1 MAKKQF
7 KAESKRLLDL
17 MINSI
22 YTNREIF
29 LRELISNASD
39 ATDKRYY
46 NAISGS
52 EAGLIRDELAI
63 EIALDKSARTL
74 TISDSGCGMSEEDL
88 NSNLGVIAKSGSL
101 AFKKEN
107 ENLDDVDI
115 IGQFGVGFYAAFMV
129 AKKVSVLSR
138 AVGSDKAYLWESDGA
153 DGYTITE
160 AERDEVGTTIVLQ
173 IKDNTE
179 EENYDEFL
187 EQYRISALVKKYSD
201 YIRYPIKM
209 DITTQKPKEGVE
221 GEFETEVKN
230 EVLNSQVPLWKKEKS
245 EITDDELNN
254 FYQSKF
260 HDYEAPARTI
270 YSKTEGMVS
279 YTAMM
284 FVPSNAPFDF
294 YSKDYVKG
302 LSLYTNGVMIMEKC
316 SDLLPDYFSFVR
328 GIVDSQDLSL
338 NISREMLQHDR
349 QLKVIATSIEKKI
362 RGELL
367 SWLKADREGYE
378 KFFEKFGPQ
387 LKYGVYAGFGMNK
400 DKLSDLLLFYS
411 SSEEKQVTLDEYVTR
426 MKEDQKF
433 IYFVAGE
440 SNAKLDTL
448 PQVEYLKSRG
458 IEVLYLTGEVDEFAV
473 RMMNSYKDKTFRS
486 ITEGDLEL
494 MDEGEKKEL
503 EEKASENAD
512 LLAKIK
518 EILGEKV
525 SDVKLSGS
533 LMNSPVAFSTEG
545 GMSSSME
552 KFLNSMPS
560 GEKVKATRILEINAN
575 HEILNSL
582 KAADEDKLKTYAEI
596 LYTQAQLIDGIA
608 PEDPV
613 EFARVICSL
622 M

>member
-1 MAKKQF
+1 MAKRQF

-46 NAISGS
+46 NAISGN

-88 NSNLGVIAKSGSL
+88 NSNLGVIARSGSL

-115 IGQFGVGFYAAFMV
+115 VGQFGVGFYAAFMV

-138 AVGSDKAYLWESDGA
+138 AVSSDKAYLWESDGA

-179 EENYDEFL
+179 DENYDEFL

-209 DITTQKPKEGVE
+209 DITTQKPKEGAE

-260 HDYEAPARTI
+260 HDFDAPARTI

-294 YSKDYVKG
+294 YSKDYEKG

-328 GIVDSQDLSL
+328 GVVDSQDLSL

-362 RGELL
+362 RGDLL

-411 SSEEKQVTLDEYVTR
+411 SSEEKQVTLEEYVTR

-440 SNAKLDTL
+440 SVSKINSL

-458 IEVLYLTGEVDEFAV
+458 IEVLCLTGEVDEFAV

-494 MDEGEKKEL
+494 MNEDEKKEL
-503 EEKASENAD
+503 EEKVSENAD

-525 SDVKLSGS
+525 SDVKLSAS

>member
-7 KAESKRLLDL
+7 KAESRRLLDL

-46 NAISGS
+46 NAISGG
-52 EAGLIRDELAI
+52 EAGLIREDLSI
-63 EIALDKSARTL
+63 EIAVDKNTRTL
-74 TISDSGCGMSEEDL
+74 TISDSGCGMTEDEL

-107 ENLDDVDI
+107 ENLEDVDI

-129 AKKVSVLSR
+129 AKKVSVLTR
-138 AVGSDKAYLWESDGA
+138 AVGSETAFLWESDGA

-160 AERDEVGTTIVLQ
+160 AERDEVGTTIVLTL
-173 IKDNTE
+173 KDNTE
-179 EENYDEFL
+179 EESFDEFL

-209 DITTQKPKEGVE
+209 DMVTTKPIEDGK
-221 GEFETEVKN
+221 TEEIVTN

-245 EITDDELNN
+245 EIKEDELNT

-260 HDYEAPARTI
+260 HDYEAPAKTI

-279 YTAMM
+279 YTALM
-284 FVPSNAPFDF
+284 FVPANAPFDF
-294 YSKDYVKG
+294 YSKDYEKG

-316 SDLLPDYFSFVR
+316 PDLVPDYFSFVR
-328 GIVDSQDLSL
+328 GVVDSQDLSL

-362 RGELL
+362 RSELS
-367 SWLKADREGYE
+367 SWLKSDREGYE

-387 LKYGVYAGFGMNK
+387 LKYGAYANFGMNK
-400 DKLSDLLLFYS
+400 DKLADLLLFYS
-411 SSEEKQVTLDEYVTR
+411 SSEKKQVTLSEYVAR
-426 MKEDQKF
+426 MKESQDS

-440 SNAKLDTL
+440 SVSKLDTL
-448 PQVEYLKSRG
+448 PQVEYLKSRD
-458 IEVLYLTGEVDEFAV
+458 IEILYLTGEVDEFAV
-473 RMMNSYKDKTFRS
+473 RMMNSYNDKVFRS
-486 ITEGDLEL
+486 ITEGDISQ
-494 MDEGEKKEL
+494 MTDDEKKAIED
-503 EEKASENAD
+503 KNSENAD
-512 LLAKIK
+512 LLNKIK
-518 EILGEKV
+518 EILGDKV
-525 SDVKLSGS
+525 HDVRLSGS
-533 LMNSPVAFSTEG
+533 LMSSPVAFSTEG

-582 KAADEDKLKTYAEI
+582 KAADEDKLKTYAGI